1 MARLER
7 EYLAKRIVQHYLN
20 IAGREK
26 RITVNHFLQEKI
38 PRSTIYDIIKKYE
51 EYGVVGDKHR
61 TGRPKKL
68 SARQSIRLKRLT
80 DQKTG
85 ISLRQIAP
93 KFDVNISTI
102 SRQLKAMGITYR
114 KRKRA
119 PKYTD
124 KQINEI
130 PTRARRLNRALL
142 EDDVE
147 LIMDDE
153 KYFLLH
159 NESIAAN
166 RGFYTSDPSVAPP
179 EVKFKCSKK
188 FEPKIMVWIALSKNG
203 ISKPFFAEQQQAIT
217 QTTYLNNCIKA
228 RLIPFIEEY
237 HRKEN
242 VLFWPDLARSHYAR
256 QVTDYLDENGIRFVS
271 QQKNPQNCPQARPV
285 ESFWSILEQ
294 LVYAGGWE
302 AENIEQLKRRIV
314 KKLDEVDIT
323 VVQTMFSGIRKQLR
337 RIADKGPYEAC
348 SF

>member
-7 EYLAKRIVQHYLN
+7 EYLSKRIVQHYLN
-20 IAGREK
+20 IADREK
-26 RITVNHFLQEKI
+26 RITVNHFLKEKI
-38 PRSTIYDIIKKYE
+38 PRSTIYDIIEKYE
-51 EYGVVGDKHR
+51 ESGVVGDKPR

-68 SARQSIRLKRLT
+68 SVQQLIRLKHLT

-130 PTRARRLNRALL
+130 PTRARRLYRTLSKDN
-142 EDDVE
+142 VE
-147 LIMDDE
+147 LVMDDE

-159 NESIAAN
+159 NESISAN
-166 RGFYTSDPSVAPP
+166 RGFYTSDPSAAPP
-179 EVKFKCSKK
+179 EVKFKCTQK
-188 FEPKIMVWIALSKNG
+188 FEPKIMVWVAVSENG
-203 ISKPFFAEQQQAIT
+203 ISKPFFLEQQQAIT
-217 QTTYLNNCIKA
+217 QTTYLNKCIKA
-228 RLIPFIEEY
+228 RLMPFIEKY
-237 HRKEN
+237 HCKEN
-242 VLFWPDLARSHYAR
+242 VLFWPDLARSHYPR
-256 QVTDYLDENGIRFVS
+256 QVTEYLDENGIQFVC
-271 QQKNPQNCPQARPV
+271 QQKNPQNCPQARPI
-285 ESFWSILEQ
+285 ETFWSILEQ
-294 LVYAGGWE
+294 LVYTGGWE
-302 AENIEQLKRRIV
+302 AKSIDQLKRRIV
-314 KKLDEVDIT
+314 KKLDEVDT
-323 VVQTMFSGIRKQLR
+323 KVVQAMFSDIRKQLR